1 MNFFSILPFI
11 AAASSIGLAVLVIF
25 QDRRSFV
32 HRIFAAGMVLFAL
45 EAAAIGV
52 GLRDPLF
59 AEMMYWQH
67 IQLVMTS
74 LLPGVWLLFA
84 LTYAR
89 ANYKEVLSRWRWII
103 LATFVIPLA
112 LSTFF
117 RTSFFIGEPVW
128 DSSLV
133 WLIRLG
139 RPGYVFHLCLLVSAV
154 VILMNL
160 ERTLRASV
168 GHMRRQIKYMV
179 LGVGALFGIRIYTVS
194 QTMLFQSL
202 NTGLLLANAGVL
214 LIADALILSSVLR
227 AGSFKLDFSP
237 SHSFLYRSFTV
248 IIAGIYLLT
257 VGVLAKL
264 IRYVDA
270 ESALYLNAFLVL
282 LALLGLS
289 IILLSDRFRRKLRR
303 FISIYLKRSKYDYRK
318 ELTDFTQTT
327 TSLMEIRELCTA
339 IVKRLSNTFEALS
352 VSLWLVDEM
361 EEFLVLGAST
371 VLTDIQAK
379 GIESLKRE
387 GKELIRAM
395 REKQTAV
402 DLIDSK
408 EKGTGDFE
416 KINPDFLKEAR
427 IRYCAPLIA
436 SGRFIGLLALDERV
450 ADEPFTLADFD
461 LFKTIADQT
470 ASMLLNLQLSA
481 HLCEVKEAEAFQ
493 TVSAFMMHDL
503 KNLASSLSLTL
514 QGLTAH
520 FENPD
525 FRQDAQKIIQQGV
538 TRINKMTNQL
548 SALGRKVELNPVEAD
563 LNDLVKNSAFC
574 LNGES
579 KVKLLT
585 DLQPLPHLMVDT
597 EQIQKVMTNLI
608 LNANEAV
615 GNAGEIRV
623 TTEER
628 NGWAIF
634 SVNDT
639 GCGMSREFLERSLF
653 RPFKTTKKQGIG
665 IGLYQSKMIVEAHK
679 GKIEVESEEGKG
691 STFRVFLPLNKV

>member
-1 MNFFSILPFI
+1 MTFSLILPFI
-11 AAASSIGLAVLVIF
+11 AAAFSVGLAVLVIF

-32 HRIFAAGMVLFAL
+32 HRIFAAGMVLLAL
-45 EAAAIGV
+45 EAAAIGI
-52 GLRDPLF
+52 GLRTSLF
-59 AEMMYWQH
+59 AEMIYWQH
-67 IQLVMTS
+67 IRLIMTS
-74 LLPGVWLLFA
+74 FLPGVWLLFA

-89 ANYKEVLSRWRWII
+89 ANYKEVLSRWRWVV
-103 LATFVIPLA
+103 LAVFVVPLA

-117 RTSFFIGEPVW
+117 RKSFFIGEPVS

-139 RPGYVFHLCLLVSAV
+139 SPGYIFHLCLLVSAV
-154 VILMNL
+154 LILMNL

-168 GHMRRQIKYMV
+168 GHMRWQIKYMV
-179 LGVGALFGIRIYTVS
+179 LGVGAIFGIRIYTAS
-194 QTMLFQSL
+194 QTMLFQAL
-202 NTGLLLANAGVL
+202 NTGLLLVNAGAL
-214 LIADALILSSVLR
+214 LIADALILRSVLR
-227 AGSFKLDFSP
+227 AGSFKLDFYP

-248 IIAGIYLLT
+248 IITGIYLLT

-264 IRYVDA
+264 IRYLDV
-270 ESALYLNAFLVL
+270 ESSLYLNAFLVF

-289 IILLSDRFRRKLRR
+289 IILLSDRFRRRLKR
-303 FISIYLKRSKYDYRK
+303 FIGIHLKRSKYDYRK
-318 ELTDFTQTT
+318 ELTDLTQAT
-327 TSLMEIRELCTA
+327 TSLIEIRELCTA
-339 IVKRLSNTFEALS
+339 IVKKLSKTFEALS

-361 EEFLVLGAST
+361 EEFLLLGAST

-408 EKGTGDFE
+408 ENGIGDFE

-427 IRYCAPLIA
+427 IHYCAPLTA

-450 ADEPFTLADFD
+450 AKEPFTLADFN

-470 ASMLLNLQLSA
+470 ASMLLNLQLSERLREA
-481 HLCEVKEAEAFQ
+481 KEAEAFQ

-503 KNLASSLSLTL
+503 KNLASSLSLTI
-514 QGLTAH
+514 QGLPVH

-525 FRQDAQKIIQQGV
+525 FRQDALKIMQQGV
-538 TRINKMTNQL
+538 TRINRMCNQL
-548 SALGRKVELNPVEAD
+548 SALGKKVELNPVEAD
-563 LNDLVKNSAFC
+563 LNNLVKNSVYC
-574 LNGES
+574 LNGDS

-634 SVNDT
+634 SVSDT
-639 GCGMSREFLERSLF
+639 GCGMSREFVERSLF

-679 GKIEVESEEGKG
+679 GKIEVESEPDKG
-691 STFRVFLPLNKV
+691 STFKVFLPLAGK